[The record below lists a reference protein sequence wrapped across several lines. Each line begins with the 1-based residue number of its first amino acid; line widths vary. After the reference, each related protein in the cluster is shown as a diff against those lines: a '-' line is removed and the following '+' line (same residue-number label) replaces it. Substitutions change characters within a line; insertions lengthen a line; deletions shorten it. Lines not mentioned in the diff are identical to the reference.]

1 MWRSSVAWFAHA
13 QSDDPGRDRPVTAAD
28 LRCGY
33 AVDPLAIDEPAP
45 RLTWGWRSAARGA
58 RQTAYQVLVARTP
71 DRLTP
76 GAADLWDSGRVEE
89 SHAGVSYG
97 GAPLDSG
104 TRCFWAVRGWDQ
116 RRAATAFSA
125 PASFETGLLSRDEW
139 RGRWIA
145 GPEGV
150 SSPLLRREL
159 TLPAPV
165 RRARCYVTGLG
176 YYELS
181 CNRARVGDH
190 VLDPANTYYHNDQP
204 FPLGSRVLYVTYD
217 LTDVLRP
224 GANALGVMLGH
235 GWYSAESDVP
245 PSPIHR
251 EPYGDRPCLLLQ
263 LNVELADG
271 SRVSVASDRR
281 WRTAPGPIVY
291 NDYNHGETYDARRER
306 PGWDDVRYDD
316 RGWAGA
322 SEVRGPGGRLVA
334 QPLPPIRVMAT
345 RAPRRVLNPR
355 PGVFVFDMGQNCCGW
370 TGLRA
375 RGPRGTE
382 VALAHGAR
390 VYEDGSLDARSNLHD
405 VAGVHGAG
413 VHGAGMHGARQTDRY
428 ILRGDPAGEEW
439 EPRFTLHG
447 SRFVEVTGYPGTPA
461 LDAID
466 GRVVRTSAR
475 ATGRFTCSDE
485 LLNRIHAMCWWTFA
499 SSMQGHPQDSA
510 DRSERVGWLG
520 DPIPED
526 YLYNFDCAS
535 FWAKWADDI
544 ADSQKENG
552 HVPKIS
558 PVHWRRTHDAYAY
571 PAPFWSSTYAVLV
584 WTLYWFLDDEALL
597 ARHYDGLVRLVAYLG
612 GLAQEHVIEAGLGDH
627 MEPQPDGS
635 TSSAPRHTPTALTS
649 TAIYY
654 WDVRTLGRIAAILGQ
669 GGDAARYGEL
679 AERIGAAF
687 NRRFLDPRR
696 GTYAS
701 GSQTANALAL
711 QMGLVP
717 AEAVERVLE
726 HLVHDITVRHDGH
739 LSTGMVGTNA
749 LVNALPRH
757 GAAEV
762 MYGIATRTTFPSWGY
777 MLERDATTLWETWS
791 DDRDEQLSLNMK
803 LLGSVDKFLY
813 RDVAGI
819 RPLAPGFRRI
829 AMAPKVVGP
838 IRHASA
844 WIETVRGP
852 AAVSWRVDGDGA
864 LRLAA
869 EIPANATAEV
879 RLPTGGRTAVQVTE
893 GTRPVWRDGAFAPG
907 AQGVTEA
914 RADGDC
920 VVVEVGSGSYD
931 LELSGKS

>member
-13 QSDDPGRDRPVTAAD
+13 QSDDPWRDRPVTAAD

-71 DRLTP
+71 DRLMP
-76 GAADLWDSGRVEE
+76 GAADLWDSGRVED

-181 CNRARVGDH
+181 CNGARVGDH

-217 LTDVLRP
+217 LTKSLRP

-306 PGWDDVRYDD
+306 PGWDDVRHDD

-322 SEVRGPGGRLVA
+322 SVVPGPGGRLVA
-334 QPLPPIRVMAT
+334 QPLPPIKVMET
-345 RAPRRVLNPR
+345 RTPRRVLNPR
-355 PGVFVFDMGQNCCGW
+355 PGVFVFDLGQNCCGW
-370 TGLRA
+370 SRLRA

-382 VALAHGAR
+382 IALAHAAR
-390 VYEDGSLDARSNLHD
+390 VYEDGSLDARSNLHH
-405 VAGVHGAG
+405 VEG

-447 SRFVEVTGYPGTPA
+447 SRFVEVTGYPGIPA

-485 LLNRIHAMCWWTFA
+485 VLNRIHAMCWWTFA
-499 SSMQGHPQDSA
+499 SSMQGYPQDSA

-612 GLAQEHVIEAGLGDH
+612 GLAHEHVIEPGLGDH

-654 WDVRTLGRIAAILGQ
+654 WDVRTLARIAAILGR
-669 GGDAARYGEL
+669 GEDAQRYREL

-687 NRRFLDPRR
+687 NHRFLDPRR
-696 GTYAS
+696 GTYAT
-701 GSQTANALAL
+701 GSQTANATAL

-717 AEAVERVLE
+717 AGLVERVLE
-726 HLVHDITVRHDGH
+726 NLVHDITVRHDGH

-762 MYGIATRTTFPSWGY
+762 MYRIATRTTFPSWGF

-803 LLGSVDKFLY
+803 LLGSIGKFFY

-819 RPLAPGFRRI
+819 RPLAPGFHRI
-829 AMAPKVVGP
+829 AVAPKVVGP

-844 WIETVRGP
+844 SIETVRGA

-907 AQGVTEA
+907 VQGVIEA

-931 LELSGKS
+931 LELTGRS